1 MNNIKY
7 HIISWISITFVMV
20 LMMMPGMLQAAES
33 IPDSDFFR
41 STGKINVVFAVIAII
56 FAGLIFYLIRL
67 DRKITRLEKQ
77 LKDE

>member
-1 MNNIKY
+1 MNKIKY
-7 HIISWISITFVMV
+7 HIISWISFNFV
-20 LMMMPGMLQAAES
+20 LAIMMMPNILHAAES